1 MNGRIVLAFALLAP
15 GATPAWSASA
25 VVLQDGQVLS
35 GVDVRRQGE
44 EVLLTLDGGNVI
56 TLPASIV
63 KEIRLSGDGSP
74 GKKEAPTAIR
84 KDGSEVLAGEE
95 VRAPRTSEQLAN
107 AGSTSRFQEGVVD
120 SNWQPTTD
128 WDMDP
133 SNNDFAPSTWSKG
146 PVDPNWQPDSAFDAR
161 EDVLAEGRS
170 GWQKSIV
177 DPSWKPEDGF
187 RRSGVSFTAPPRG
200 TGLFWSGWATALRET
215 VAVPTPVS
223 SSGTAAVPSGAA
235 VVAPPPPTPRD
246 DPSLCASRLPLPAGA
261 SGEAAAPRIAR
272 LSEARYAAL
281 PFALWEASAGS
292 GANARR
298 IVFTVV
304 GDTCR
309 VLGGDLDAASPT
321 SLSRGLQVDRGVL
334 ELDAALTGSPTP
346 RLASP
351 DDRIAL
357 AFAAVGVTDPDVS
370 GARRAEIRL
379 LASESDLRALAG
391 GTSACTETARKRKK
405 GLDRA
410 LGGFGK
416 PSVDQ
421 GPGGTVVRF
430 FAWSSAGGEV
440 SAYEVFVGGDGRV
453 AVRREVRAA
462 HVGGHVDV
470 VAAVETARGGEG
482 R

>member
-1 MNGRIVLAFALLAP
+1 MSRRIVLALVLLAP
-15 GATPAWSASA
+15 GAIPAWSASA

-35 GVDVRRQGE
+35 GIDVRRQGE
-44 EVLLTLDGGNVI
+44 EVLLTLEGGNVI

-74 GKKEAPTAIR
+74 AKKEAPSAFR
-84 KDGSEVLAGEE
+84 NEGPEVLAGEE
-95 VRAPRTSEQLAN
+95 VRAPRTSEQVAN
-107 AGSTSRFQEGVVD
+107 AGSTSRFQQDVVD

-133 SNNDFAPSTWSKG
+133 SNNDFAPSTWSRG
-146 PVDPNWQPDSAFDAR
+146 PVDPNWQPDSAFDAQ
-161 EDVLAEGRS
+161 EDVLAGGRS

-187 RRSGVSFTAPPRG
+187 RRSGVSYTAPPRG
-200 TGLFWSGWATALRET
+200 TGLFWSGWATASGET
-215 VAVPTPVS
+215 VAAAVPVS
-223 SSGTAAVPSGAA
+223 SPGAVPAGGTPS
-235 VVAPPPPTPRD
+235 VPPPPPTPRD

-261 SGEAAAPRIAR
+261 SGEGAAPRVAR

-281 PFALWEASAGS
+281 PFPLWEASAGS
-292 GANARR
+292 GASARR
-298 IVFTVV
+298 IVFTVA

-309 VLGGDLDAASPT
+309 VLGGDLEAAASTP
-321 SLSRGLQVDRGVL
+321 LSRGLQVDRGVL
-334 ELDAALTGSPTP
+334 ELDAALSRSSAP
-346 RLASP
+346 RLAGP
-351 DDRIAL
+351 EDRIAL

-379 LASESDLRALAG
+379 LASEADLRTLAK
-391 GTSACTETARKRKK
+391 GTSACVESARKRKK
-405 GLDRA
+405 SLDRA
-410 LGGFGK
+410 VGRFAK

-453 AVRREVRAA
+453 AVRREVVAA
-462 HVGGHVDV
+462 HVGGHADT
-470 VAAVETARGGEG
+470 VAAVETARGGES